1 MEKLELILPYI
12 MTTVILII
20 ITVIIF
26 RLFNYILQ
34 RRILDAGPLDEH
46 AVKFLAAGA
55 STGKENLKWG
65 MLLLFGGAGLL
76 VLACLPVEMDKS
88 PIPYGVEAIALA
100 LGFISYY
107 LITKNSKS

>member
-34 RRILDAGPLDEH
+34 RRILEAGPLDEH

-76 VLACLPVEMDKS
+76 ILPCLPVEMDKS
-88 PIPYGVEAIALA
+88 PIPYGVEAIALS
-100 LGFISYY
+100 LGFISYF
-107 LITKNSKS
+107 LISRKMKS